1 MKSLIISI
9 CLLCIAVPGCHSSDP
24 TEPPPFPAPA
34 TINGTWTFTQAG
46 AFSMDLT
53 LSQFRS
59 HVTGD
64 GVLTQLSNGST
75 NEADIGGSCSY
86 PDVSLTIAI
95 PGYESIILTGKILNQ
110 TTITGVLNQSGFSDF
125 PITLTKV
132 Q

>member
-1 MKSLIISI
+1 
-9 CLLCIAVPGCHSSDP
+9 
-24 TEPPPFPAPA
+24 
-34 TINGTWTFTQAG
+34 
-46 AFSMDLT
+46 MDLT

-64 GVLTQLSNGST
+64 GVLTQLSNGAT